1 MKKRSKILI
10 ALGASVCSIP
20 LLVLPIYNG
29 YAKQSEQKDLEISFN
44 VQEQVYLGESLKIGE
59 VLPVYPDK
67 VKNTYVTIYSP
78 KGKIIEPKNDMILP
92 ETEGEYKI
100 VISVVGKNNAV
111 RTETYY
117 VSAVKSDKPVLIEE
131 PTIPIAYL
139 AGVKYE
145 VPQLCFAD
153 YNTADKS
160 IAAYKV
166 YLNGQQL
173 SAQTFTPSAEM
184 DGATVDLTYESTS
197 SVTGKTITQTYSA
210 PVLDG
215 VTLRGNGKP
224 IYEFDKMFVTNGV
237 KSAETTE
244 KGVRFVGNRDYT
256 VTFANFV
263 NASFSMEFLKEEK
276 YFDDVDV
283 IVCDSVN
290 KSEKIC
296 INFKQTAAA
305 KSEISINGGKSVINS
320 NSFVSETNTFGLS
333 FNNFSLLLEDKN
345 GAAIQEIHTT
355 VNGEKFNGFSSGRVS
370 IAVEVNGVAAD
381 SAITVSRICRQ
392 ALNNKSNDDRVA
404 PSVYLKNSLK
414 NVFNY
419 GETIVIPNAIGVDV
433 LDVNPSVTVSVMN
446 GNATVKGVDRKD
458 LSDVPCGEGLS
469 FLPSSVGE
477 YTIGY
482 CATDISGQSF
492 TDYYTIYVV
501 DSEKPTLALASYS
514 KTDVKLGDMF
524 TIPELIYSDNLTP
537 KEKLSVLITVTDPN
551 GKYTI
556 VKQGE
561 QFKFEMKGNYYIR
574 YSVFDENYN
583 EATVEE
589 KLICE
594 EK

>member
-1 MKKRSKILI
+1 M
-10 ALGASVCSIP
+10 
-20 LLVLPIYNG
+20 
-29 YAKQSEQKDLEISFN
+29 
-44 VQEQVYLGESLKIGE
+44 
-59 VLPVYPDK
+59 
-67 VKNTYVTIYSP
+67 
-78 KGKIIEPKNDMILP
+78 
-92 ETEGEYKI
+92 
-100 VISVVGKNNAV
+100 
-111 RTETYY
+111 
-117 VSAVKSDKPVLIEE
+117 
-131 PTIPIAYL
+131 
-139 AGVKYE
+139 
-145 VPQLCFAD
+145 
-153 YNTADKS
+153 
-160 IAAYKV
+160 
-166 YLNGQQL
+166 
-173 SAQTFTPSAEM
+173 
-184 DGATVDLTYESTS
+184 
-197 SVTGKTITQTYSA
+197 
-210 PVLDG
+210 
-215 VTLRGNGKP
+215 
-224 IYEFDKMFVTNGV
+224 
-237 KSAETTE
+237 
-244 KGVRFVGNRDYT
+244 
-256 VTFANFV
+256 
-263 NASFSMEFLKEEK
+263 
-276 YFDDVDV
+276 
-283 IVCDSVN
+283 
-290 KSEKIC
+290 
-296 INFKQTAAA
+296 
-305 KSEISINGGKSVINS
+305 
-320 NSFVSETNTFGLS
+320 
-333 FNNFSLLLEDKN
+333 
-345 GAAIQEIHTT
+345 
-355 VNGEKFNGFSSGRVS
+355 
-370 IAVEVNGVAAD
+370 EVNGVAAD

-446 GNATVKGVDRKD
+446 GNTTVKGVDGKD

-501 DSEKPTLALASYS
+501 DSDKPTLALASYS
-514 KTDVKLGDMF
+514 KTDVKLGDTF

-583 EATVEE
+583 VATVEE